1 MGDIPVPFFTCIL
14 DSAVEPGANF
24 GARRIVTQPRGFP
37 CSDSDYSES
46 AGSAGC
52 AQESLRQTIAWSLW
66 ASTTSI
72 LTAAASA
79 ATETG
84 SVSVDSV
91 DALLADPNLDA
102 VCISSSTSTHC
113 DLIEGAART
122 GKAVFCEKPIHL
134 DMERADACGAVLAE
148 TGVPFQIGFNRRFD
162 PNHGEVR
169 RAARNGEIG
178 RLEQAVISSRDPYPP
193 PLRFLRGSGGIF
205 RDMMVHD
212 FDMARFLFG
221 EEPVEVTAMGSVLFD
236 ARCEE
241 FGDVDSAMVVLRMAS
256 GALCHVN
263 CSRHCSF
270 GYDQRIELFGERGML
285 VSANPTRTSI
295 ERYTESRDLRP
306 RPAAPLLHRAVRRS
320 VHAGDRRLRG
330 CRGARRQAVT
340 RLR

>member
-1 MGDIPVPFFTCIL
+1 MLKFGLFGVGRIGRMRARIL
-14 DSAVEPGANF
+14 AANHRVELAGIYDVDADAV
-24 GARRIVTQPRGFP
+24 
-37 CSDSDYSES
+37 
-46 AGSAGC
+46 
-52 AQESLRQTIAWSLW
+52 
-66 ASTTSI
+66 
-72 LTAAASA
+72 ASA

-91 DALLADPNLDA
+91 DALLGDPTLDA

-134 DMERADACGAVLAE
+134 DMERADTCGAVLAE

-162 PNHGEVR
+162 PNHGEVQ
-169 RAARNGEIG
+169 RAARSGEIG

-212 FDMARFLFG
+212 FDMARFLFN

-236 ARCEE
+236 TRCEE
-241 FGDVDSAMVVLRMAS
+241 FGDADSAMVVLRMAS

-270 GYDQRIELFGERGML
+270 GYDQRIELFGEGGML
-285 VSANPTRTSI
+285 VSANPPRTSI
-295 ERYTESRDLRP
+295 ERYTESGTSARDRLHPFFIERYEEAFTREIDAFVDAVERGVTPSPGFDDGRRALRVAE
-306 RPAAPLLHRAVRRS
+306 AAEESARSGRTVR
-320 VHAGDRRLRG
+320 VDD
-330 CRGARRQAVT
+330 
-340 RLR
+340 

>member
-1 MGDIPVPFFTCIL
+1 MLKFGLFGIGRIGRMRARIL
-14 DSAVEPGANF
+14 AANNRVEL
-24 GARRIVTQPRGFP
+24 
-37 CSDSDYSES
+37 
-46 AGSAGC
+46 AGIYDVDAD
-52 AQESLRQTIAWSLW
+52 
-66 ASTTSI
+66 
-72 LTAAASA
+72 AASA
-79 ATETG
+79 ATEAG

-91 DALLADPNLDA
+91 DALLGDPTLDA

-162 PNHGEVR
+162 PNHGEVH

-212 FDMARFLFG
+212 FDMARFLFN

-236 ARCEE
+236 TRCEE

-295 ERYTESRDLRP
+295 ERYTETGTSARDRLHPFFIERYEEAFTREIDAFVDAVEQGVKPSPGFDDGRRALRV
-306 RPAAPLLHRAVRRS
+306 AAAAEESARSGRTVR
-320 VHAGDRRLRG
+320 VGD
-330 CRGARRQAVT
+330 
-340 RLR
+340 

>member
-1 MGDIPVPFFTCIL
+1 MLKFGLFGVGRIGRMRARIL
-14 DSAVEPGANF
+14 AANNRVEL
-24 GARRIVTQPRGFP
+24 
-37 CSDSDYSES
+37 
-46 AGSAGC
+46 AG
-52 AQESLRQTIAWSLW
+52 IYDVD
-66 ASTTSI
+66 
-72 LTAAASA
+72 TAAAAVA

-84 SVSVDSV
+84 SVSVDTV
-91 DALLADPNLDA
+91 DALLGDPTLDA

-162 PNHGEVR
+162 PNHGEVH

-212 FDMARFLFG
+212 FDMARFLFN

-241 FGDVDSAMVVLRMAS
+241 FGDVDSAMVVLRMAT

-270 GYDQRIELFGERGML
+270 GYDQRIELFGEGGML
-285 VSANPTRTSI
+285 VSANPPRTHI
-295 ERYTESRDLRP
+295 ERYTESGTAARDRLHPFFIERYEEAFTREIDAFVDAVERGVKPSPGFDDGRRALRVAD
-306 RPAAPLLHRAVRRS
+306 AAEESARSGRTVRVS
-320 VHAGDRRLRG
+320 A
-330 CRGARRQAVT
+330 
-340 RLR
+340 

>member
-1 MGDIPVPFFTCIL
+1 MLKFGLFGVGRIGRMRARIL
-14 DSAVEPGANF
+14 ATNNRAEL
-24 GARRIVTQPRGFP
+24 
-37 CSDSDYSES
+37 
-46 AGSAGC
+46 AGVYDVDA
-52 AQESLRQTIAWSLW
+52 A
-66 ASTTSI
+66 
-72 LTAAASA
+72 AAASA

-91 DALLADPNLDA
+91 DALLGDPTLDA

-113 DLIEGAART
+113 DLIEGAARV

-162 PNHGEVR
+162 PHHSAVR

-212 FDMARFLFG
+212 FDMARFLFD

-236 ARCEE
+236 TRCEE
-241 FGDVDSAMVVLRMAS
+241 FGDVDSAMVVVRMAS

-295 ERYTESRDLRP
+295 ERYTETGTSARDR
-306 RPAAPLLHRAVRRS
+306 LHPFFIERYEEAFTREIDAFVDAVEQ
-320 VHAGDRRLRG
+320 
-330 CRGARRQAVT
+330 RRQAFT
-340 RLR
+340 RL

>member
-1 MGDIPVPFFTCIL
+1 MLRFGLFGVGRIGRMRARIL
-14 DSAVEPGANF
+14 AANNRVELAC
-24 GARRIVTQPRGFP
+24 VH
-37 CSDSDYSES
+37 DVD
-46 AGSAGC
+46 
-52 AQESLRQTIAWSLW
+52 
-66 ASTTSI
+66 
-72 LTAAASA
+72 TAAASSA
-79 ATETG
+79 AIETG
-84 SVSVDSV
+84 SVSVDSIE
-91 DALLADPNLDA
+91 ALLGDPTVDA
-102 VCISSSTSTHC
+102 VCISSSTGTHC

-162 PNHGEVR
+162 PNHGEVH

-212 FDMARFLFG
+212 FDMARFLFD

-236 ARCEE
+236 ARCEA
-241 FGDVDSAMVVLRMAS
+241 FDDVDSAMVVVRMAS

-285 VSANPTRTSI
+285 VSANPARTSI
-295 ERYTESRDLRP
+295 ERYTEAGTSARDRLHPFFIERYEEAFAREIDAFVDAVERGVKPSPGFDDGRRALRVAE
-306 RPAAPLLHRAVRRS
+306 AAEESRRS
-320 VHAGDRRLRG
+320 GRTVRVDP
-330 CRGARRQAVT
+330 
-340 RLR
+340 

>member
-1 MGDIPVPFFTCIL
+1 MLKIGLFGVGRIGRMRARIL
-14 DSAVEPGANF
+14 AANNRVQLV
-24 GARRIVTQPRGFP
+24 GIYDVDTV
-37 CSDSDYSES
+37 
-46 AGSAGC
+46 
-52 AQESLRQTIAWSLW
+52 
-66 ASTTSI
+66 
-72 LTAAASA
+72 AAASA

-91 DALLADPNLDA
+91 DALLGDPTLDA

-113 DLIEGAART
+113 DLIEGAARA

-162 PNHGEVR
+162 PGHSAVH

-178 RLEQAVISSRDPYPP
+178 SLEQAVISSRDPFPP
-193 PLRFLRGSGGIF
+193 PLRFLQGSGGLF

-236 ARCEE
+236 ARAGEI
-241 FGDVDSAMVVLRMAS
+241 GDVDSAMVVLRMAS

-285 VSANPTRTSI
+285 VSANPTRTSV
-295 ERYTESRDLRP
+295 ERYTEAGTAARDRLHPFFIERYQEAFTREIDAFVDAVERGVKPSPGFDDGRRALRVAD
-306 RPAAPLLHRAVRRS
+306 AAEESASSGRAVRVS
-320 VHAGDRRLRG
+320 A
-330 CRGARRQAVT
+330 
-340 RLR
+340 

>member
-1 MGDIPVPFFTCIL
+1 MLRIGLFGVGRIGRMRARIL
-14 DSAVEPGANF
+14 AANNRVEL
-24 GARRIVTQPRGFP
+24 
-37 CSDSDYSES
+37 
-46 AGSAGC
+46 AGIYDVDAD
-52 AQESLRQTIAWSLW
+52 
-66 ASTTSI
+66 AS
-72 LTAAASA
+72 ASA

-91 DALLADPNLDA
+91 DALLGDPAIDA

-113 DLIEGAART
+113 DLIEGAARI

-134 DMERADACGAVLAE
+134 DMARADACGAVLAE

-162 PNHGEVR
+162 PGHSALR

-178 RLEQAVISSRDPYPP
+178 NLEQAVISSRDPFPP
-193 PLRFLRGSGGIF
+193 PLRFLQGSGGIF

-212 FDMARFLFG
+212 FDMARFLFD
-221 EEPVEVTAMGSVLFD
+221 EEPAEVTAMGSVLFD
-236 ARCEE
+236 ARAGKL
-241 FGDVDSAMVVLRMAS
+241 GDVDSAMVVIRMAS

-295 ERYTESRDLRP
+295 ERYTESGTAARDRLHPFFIERYEEAFTREIDAFVDSVERGVKPSPGFDDGRRALRVAD
-306 RPAAPLLHRAVRRS
+306 AAEESRRS
-320 VHAGDRRLRG
+320 GRTVRVSD
-330 CRGARRQAVT
+330 
-340 RLR
+340 

>member
-1 MGDIPVPFFTCIL
+1 MLKIGLFGVGRIGRMRARIL
-14 DSAVEPGANF
+14 AANNRVEL
-24 GARRIVTQPRGFP
+24 
-37 CSDSDYSES
+37 
-46 AGSAGC
+46 AGIYDVDAD
-52 AQESLRQTIAWSLW
+52 
-66 ASTTSI
+66 AS
-72 LTAAASA
+72 ASA

-84 SVSVDSV
+84 SVPVDSV
-91 DALLADPNLDA
+91 DALLGDPTLDA

-134 DMERADACGAVLAE
+134 NMERADACGAVLAE

-162 PNHGEVR
+162 PGHSAVH
-169 RAARNGEIG
+169 RAARNGELG
-178 RLEQAVISSRDPYPP
+178 LLEQAVISSRDPFPP
-193 PLRFLRGSGGIF
+193 PLRFLRGSGGLF

-236 ARCEE
+236 GRAEE
-241 FGDVDSAMVVLRMAS
+241 FGDVDTAMVVLRMAS

-285 VSANPTRTSI
+285 VSANPPRTQRRTLHGSWD
-295 ERYTESRDLRP
+295 RRP
-306 RPAAPLLHRAVRRS
+306 RPAAPLLHRAVRGS
-320 VHAGDRRLRG
+320 VHAGNRRLRE

>member
-1 MGDIPVPFFTCIL
+1 MLKFGLFGVGRIGRMRARIL
-14 DSAVEPGANF
+14 AANHRVELAGIYDVDADAV
-24 GARRIVTQPRGFP
+24 
-37 CSDSDYSES
+37 
-46 AGSAGC
+46 
-52 AQESLRQTIAWSLW
+52 
-66 ASTTSI
+66 
-72 LTAAASA
+72 ASA

-91 DALLADPNLDA
+91 DALLGDPTLDA

-162 PNHGEVR
+162 PNHGEVH

-193 PLRFLRGSGGIF
+193 PLRFLRGSGGIY

-212 FDMARFLFG
+212 FDMARFLFN

-241 FGDVDSAMVVLRMAS
+241 FGDADSAMVVLRMAS

-270 GYDQRIELFGERGML
+270 GYDQRIELFGEGGML

-295 ERYTESRDLRP
+295 ERYTASGTSARDRLHPFFIERYEEAFTREIDAFVDAVEQGVKPSPGFDDGRRALRVAEAAEESARSGRT
-306 RPAAPLLHRAVRRS
+306 VR
-320 VHAGDRRLRG
+320 VGE
-330 CRGARRQAVT
+330 
-340 RLR
+340 

>member
-1 MGDIPVPFFTCIL
+1 MLKIGLFGVGRIGRMRARIL
-14 DSAVEPGANF
+14 AANNRVEL
-24 GARRIVTQPRGFP
+24 
-37 CSDSDYSES
+37 
-46 AGSAGC
+46 AGVYDVDTA
-52 AQESLRQTIAWSLW
+52 
-66 ASTTSI
+66 
-72 LTAAASA
+72 AAASA

-91 DALLADPNLDA
+91 DALLGDPTLDA

-134 DMERADACGAVLAE
+134 DMERADACGAVLAK

-162 PNHGEVR
+162 PGHSTVR
-169 RAARNGEIG
+169 QAARDGEIG
-178 RLEQAVISSRDPYPP
+178 RLEQAVISSRDPFPP

-212 FDMARFLFG
+212 FDMARFLFN

-236 ARCEE
+236 VRCEE

-285 VSANPTRTSI
+285 VSANPTLTNVERYTKAGTAARDRLHPFFI
-295 ERYTESRDLRP
+295 ERYEEAFTREIDAFVDAVEQGVKPSPGFDDGRRALRVADAAEESARSGRT
-306 RPAAPLLHRAVRRS
+306 VR
-320 VHAGDRRLRG
+320 VDD
-330 CRGARRQAVT
+330 
-340 RLR
+340 

>member
-1 MGDIPVPFFTCIL
+1 MLKFGLFGVGRIGRMRARIL
-14 DSAVEPGANF
+14 AANNRVEL
-24 GARRIVTQPRGFP
+24 
-37 CSDSDYSES
+37 
-46 AGSAGC
+46 AGVYDVDTA
-52 AQESLRQTIAWSLW
+52 
-66 ASTTSI
+66 
-72 LTAAASA
+72 AAASA

-91 DALLADPNLDA
+91 DALLGDPTLDA

-113 DLIEGAART
+113 DLIEGAARA

-162 PNHGEVR
+162 PGHSALR
-169 RAARNGEIG
+169 QAARNGEIG
-178 RLEQAVISSRDPYPP
+178 SLEQAVISSRDPVPP
-193 PLRFLRGSGGIF
+193 PLRFLQGSGGLF

-236 ARCEE
+236 ERAGEI
-241 FGDVDSAMVVLRMAS
+241 GDVDSAMVVLRMAS
-256 GALCHVN
+256 GALCHIN

-285 VSANPTRTSI
+285 ISANPTRTSV
-295 ERYTESRDLRP
+295 ERYTEVGTAARDRLHPFFIERYQEAFTREIDAFVDAVERGVKPSPGFDDGRRALRVAD
-306 RPAAPLLHRAVRRS
+306 AAEESATSGRAVR
-320 VHAGDRRLRG
+320 VGD
-330 CRGARRQAVT
+330 
-340 RLR
+340 

>member
-1 MGDIPVPFFTCIL
+1 MLKFGLFGVGRIGRMRARIL
-14 DSAVEPGANF
+14 AANHRVEL
-24 GARRIVTQPRGFP
+24 
-37 CSDSDYSES
+37 
-46 AGSAGC
+46 AGIYDVDAD
-52 AQESLRQTIAWSLW
+52 T
-66 ASTTSI
+66 
-72 LTAAASA
+72 AASA

-84 SVSVDSV
+84 SISVDSV
-91 DALLADPNLDA
+91 DALLGDPNLDA

-162 PNHGEVR
+162 PNHGEVH

-193 PLRFLRGSGGIF
+193 PLRFLRGSGGIY

-212 FDMARFLFG
+212 FDMARFLFD
-221 EEPVEVTAMGSVLFD
+221 EEPLEVTAMGSVLFD
-236 ARCEE
+236 TRCEE

-285 VSANPTRTSI
+285 VSGNPTRTSI
-295 ERYTESRDLRP
+295 ERYTESGTSARDRLHPFFIERYEEAFTREIDAFVDAVERGVKPSPGFDDGRRALRV
-306 RPAAPLLHRAVRRS
+306 AAAAEESARSGRTVR
-320 VHAGDRRLRG
+320 VGD
-330 CRGARRQAVT
+330 
-340 RLR
+340 

>member
-1 MGDIPVPFFTCIL
+1 MLKIGLFGVGRIGRMRARIL
-14 DSAVEPGANF
+14 AANNRVEL
-24 GARRIVTQPRGFP
+24 
-37 CSDSDYSES
+37 
-46 AGSAGC
+46 AGIYDVDAD
-52 AQESLRQTIAWSLW
+52 
-66 ASTTSI
+66 AS
-72 LTAAASA
+72 ASA

-84 SVSVDSV
+84 SVPVDSV
-91 DALLADPNLDA
+91 DALLGDPTLDA

-134 DMERADACGAVLAE
+134 NMERADACGAVLAE

-162 PNHGEVR
+162 PGHSAVH
-169 RAARNGEIG
+169 RAARNGELG
-178 RLEQAVISSRDPYPP
+178 LLEQAVISSRDPFPP
-193 PLRFLRGSGGIF
+193 PLRFLRGSGGLF

-236 ARCEE
+236 ARARE
-241 FGDVDSAMVVLRMAS
+241 FGDVDTAMVVLRMAS

-285 VSANPTRTSI
+285 VSANPPRTNV
-295 ERYTESRDLRP
+295 ERYTEVGTAARDRLHPFFIERYQEAFTREIDAFVNAVEQGVKLSPGFDDGRRALRVAE
-306 RPAAPLLHRAVRRS
+306 AAEESARSGRTVRVS
-320 VHAGDRRLRG
+320 D
-330 CRGARRQAVT
+330 
-340 RLR
+340 

>member
-1 MGDIPVPFFTCIL
+1 MRARIL
-14 DSAVEPGANF
+14 AANNRVELVGIYDVDTA
-24 GARRIVTQPRGFP
+24 
-37 CSDSDYSES
+37 
-46 AGSAGC
+46 
-52 AQESLRQTIAWSLW
+52 
-66 ASTTSI
+66 
-72 LTAAASA
+72 AAASA

-84 SVSVDSV
+84 SDSVDSV
-91 DALLADPNLDA
+91 DALLGDPTLDA

-113 DLIEGAART
+113 DLIEGAARA

-162 PNHGEVR
+162 PGHSAVA

-178 RLEQAVISSRDPYPP
+178 SLEQAVISSRDPFPP
-193 PLRFLRGSGGIF
+193 PLRFLQGSGGLF

-236 ARCEE
+236 ERAGEI
-241 FGDVDSAMVVLRMAS
+241 GDVDSAMVVLRMAS

-285 VSANPTRTSI
+285 VSANPTRTSV
-295 ERYTESRDLRP
+295 ERYTESGTAARDRLHPFFIERYQDAFTREIDAFVDAVERGVKP
-306 RPAAPLLHRAVRRS
+306 SPGFDDGRRALQVAEAAEESARS
-320 VHAGDRRLRG
+320 GRTIRVGD
-330 CRGARRQAVT
+330 
-340 RLR
+340 